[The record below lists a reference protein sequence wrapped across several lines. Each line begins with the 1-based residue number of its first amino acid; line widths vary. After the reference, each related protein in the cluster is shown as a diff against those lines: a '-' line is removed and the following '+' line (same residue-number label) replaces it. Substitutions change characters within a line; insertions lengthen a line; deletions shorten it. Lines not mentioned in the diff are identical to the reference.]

1 MVKVDIVE
9 LSKLKPVKPRP
20 QLNNILVKVTQI
32 LRENSVRETI
42 VVDENF
48 TVNDNY
54 ELYWALS
61 LLGVKYAPISSSLV
75 KEINIPLEVLG
86 LFEDINP
93 SLYRVFN
100 NTLEL
105 LYRNWPTPLVKLKT
119 LSTNKLNVWAK
130 LEGFNPYSGS
140 IKDRIGWYMFINKG
154 DSKTKKLLYE
164 ATSTN
169 TGMALAAMAAIHGYK
184 AKLYLP
190 ASIQKVSDTLLKVM
204 GAEVVRKPKTLTV
217 EFVDEVEEDARK
229 DNAVHLNQ
237 FENDYN
243 FEVHLKYTAKEIE
256 IQSRSV
262 GFIPTAII
270 GGIGTSGHMSAIA
283 FYFKNRFRGHTRIY
297 CVQPAE
303 GHVIPGIRR
312 IETGMKWIHMVNV
325 DKIIDVE
332 RDEAIREAINIARTE
347 GILVGLSSGAVTAGF
362 KKLVEEGVL
371 SEGNIVLVFPDHG
384 FKYFEQFEDYLSRV
398 ERK

>member
-1 MVKVDIVE
+1 MVKVSIVE
-9 LSKLKPVKPRP
+9 LSKLKPMKPKP
-20 QLNNILVKVTQI
+20 QLDRILTKASQL
-32 LRENSVRETI
+32 LRENSVKETI
-42 VVDENF
+42 VVGKNLVVE
-48 TVNDNY
+48 DNY
-54 ELYWALS
+54 KLFWALS
-61 LLGVKYAPISSSLV
+61 LLGVKYAPVSSSLV
-75 KEINIPLEVLG
+75 KEISIPLETLG

-93 SLYRVFN
+93 SPYKVFN

-119 LSTNKLNVWAK
+119 LSKNGLSVWAK
-130 LEGFNPYSGS
+130 LESFNPYSGS
-140 IKDRIGWYMFINKG
+140 IKDRIGWYMFINRKE
-154 DSKTKKLLYE
+154 DKARKLLYE

-184 AKLYLP
+184 ARLYLP

-217 EFVDEVEEDARK
+217 EFVDEVEEDAKR
-229 DNAVHLNQ
+229 DQAVHLNQ

-256 IQSRSV
+256 IQSRNA
-262 GFIPTAII
+262 GFTPTAII

-283 FYFKNRFRGHTRIY
+283 FYFKNRFKGYTKIY

-312 IETGMKWIHMVNV
+312 IESGMKWIHMVNV
-325 DKIIDVE
+325 DKVIDIE
-332 RDEAIREAINIARTE
+332 RDEAVREAINIARTE
-347 GILVGLSSGAVTAGF
+347 GILVGLSSGAVVAGF

-371 SEGNIVLVFPDHG
+371 NEGNIVLIFPDHG
-384 FKYFEQFEDYLSRV
+384 FKYFEQFEDYLSKV
-398 ERK
+398 EGK

>member
-1 MVKVDIVE
+1 MVRVDIVE
-9 LSKLKPVKPRP
+9 LSKLKPMKPRP
-20 QLNNILVKVTQI
+20 QLNNILARAAQI

-61 LLGVKYAPISSSLV
+61 LLGVKYAPVSSSLV
-75 KEINIPLEVLG
+75 REINIPLEVLG

-105 LYRNWPTPLVKLKT
+105 LYRNWPTPLVKLRT

-154 DSKTKKLLYE
+154 DSRTRKLLYE

-256 IQSRSV
+256 IQSRSA

-398 ERK
+398 EGK

>member
-20 QLNNILVKVTQI
+20 QLNNILVKAAQI

-61 LLGVKYAPISSSLV
+61 LLGVKYAPISSSQV

-256 IQSRSV
+256 IQSRSA

-297 CVQPAE
+297 CVQPVE

-312 IETGMKWIHMVNV
+312 IESGMKWIHMVNV

-362 KKLVEEGVL
+362 KKLVEEGDL